1 MWINASTPPE
11 NGETVLVAF
20 RKVGQTEKNCR
31 ERCGSGHYYEIMYY
45 VDDDWWDQDE
55 IEKEIGEKITILAWQ
70 PLPKE
75 WEEENEEV

>member
-1 MWINASTPPE
+1 
-11 NGETVLVAF
+11 
-20 RKVGQTEKNCR
+20 
-31 ERCGSGHYYEIMYY
+31 MYY

-75 WEEENEEV
+75 WEGENEEV